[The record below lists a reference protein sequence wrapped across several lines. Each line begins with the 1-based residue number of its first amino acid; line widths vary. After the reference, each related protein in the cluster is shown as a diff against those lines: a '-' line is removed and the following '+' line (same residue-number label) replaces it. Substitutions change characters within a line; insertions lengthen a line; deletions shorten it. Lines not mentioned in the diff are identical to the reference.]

1 MRDAQSTHPN
11 GVRMSFQFLRRLV
24 ASRLLR
30 PVFLVLL
37 VAGLVQVLVSQWL
50 ISSQVERLVQTAG
63 SALEASSDQVS
74 ASFGDTRE
82 DVRTRLETM
91 RQKTTEE
98 LSAELTRQQ
107 TEQQERVA
115 GNVRNAVMAEA
126 QGLADVLAAV
136 AAPLIWD
143 RDVPRL
149 TDLVELADARES
161 VLFAI
166 YYDQYGERLTRYVDR
181 TDDRVRTLMEQ
192 GEGRGAANR
201 VLDAASRDPNVV
213 IVSADIAPQGSAI
226 GELKLGLSLEG
237 INRDMAAL
245 EEEFSATIA
254 GSIDALR
261 GTLEAETEQVNQR
274 LQQQLA
280 AMDDDTRSRMAGTVE
295 ALNAEASSLAAN
307 LSLLAMGSAVALILL
322 VALVLGGGLLP
333 RVFRL
338 SSAIWGIA
346 DGEADLT
353 RRVALKGNDELT
365 EMAQGVNRFIARIQE
380 LVAEVKASA
389 ESAAGQAQA
398 QGEIS
403 RKAVSAVNQQEREV
417 SEVSGTM
424 EAMSRSIAEV
434 AESIQDIAGSVS
446 SVSSESEATA
456 SLSREVRHR
465 LDRVVRN
472 VEQAVEAV
480 NQLDTQSREIGSV
493 LSVIGA
499 IAEQTN
505 LLALNAAIEAARA
518 GESGRGFAV
527 VADEVRTL
535 ASRTQESTTEIQAII
550 ERLQQGSR
558 QAVTA
563 IGEVS
568 GQVAESSSEFR
579 EADEHFDRINQLL
592 RSLQERALAIAS
604 VAETEGRHASQV
616 SVRVADIASASSE
629 TVQAIE
635 RSDEASGRIAST
647 LVSLQEK
654 AAQFRV

>member
-1 MRDAQSTHPN
+1 
-11 GVRMSFQFLRRLV
+11 MSLSFLRRLIS
-24 ASRLLR
+24 SRLLR
-30 PVFLVLL
+30 PVFLILV
-37 VAGLVQVLVSQWL
+37 VAGLVQVVVSQWL

-63 SALEASSDQVS
+63 SALESSSQQVS
-74 ASFGDTRE
+74 ASFGETRE
-82 DVRTRLETM
+82 DVRSRLETM

-115 GNVRNAVMAEA
+115 GNVRAAVMSEA

-143 RDVPRL
+143 RDIPRL
-149 TDLVELADARES
+149 TGLVELADARES
-161 VLFAI
+161 VVFAV

-213 IVSADIAPQGSAI
+213 IITAEIKPQGSSI
-226 GELKLGLSLEG
+226 GQLKLGLSLEG

-245 EEEFSATIA
+245 EEEFGATIA

-261 GTLEAETEQVNQR
+261 DTLEAETELVNQR

-280 AMDDDTRSRMAGTVE
+280 GMDSDTRTRIQSTVE
-295 ALNAEASSLAAN
+295 ALNAEASSLSAN
-307 LSLLAMGSAVALILL
+307 LSILAIGSLVILIVL

-333 RVFRL
+333 RVLRL
-338 SSAIWGIA
+338 SSAIWDIA

-353 RRVALKGNDELT
+353 RRVSLKGNDELT
-365 EMAQGVNRFIARIQE
+365 EMARGVNRFIARIQE
-380 LVAEVKASA
+380 LVSDVKASA
-389 ESAAGQAQA
+389 ESAAGQART

-403 RKAVSAVNQQEREV
+403 RSAVAAVNRQEQEV
-417 SEVSGTM
+417 AEVSGTM
-424 EAMSRSIAEV
+424 EAMSGSIAEV
-434 AESIQDIAGSVS
+434 AESIQDVASSVS
-446 SVSSESEATA
+446 NVSSESEATA
-456 SLSREVRHR
+456 GISRQVRDR
-465 LDRVVRN
+465 LDQVVRN
-472 VEQAVEAV
+472 VEQAVDAV
-480 NQLDTQSREIGSV
+480 SQLDNQSKEIDSV

-535 ASRTQESTTEIQAII
+535 ASRTQKSTTEIQGII
-550 ERLQQGSR
+550 ERLQKGSR
-558 QAVTA
+558 QAVTV

-579 EADEHFDRINQLL
+579 RADEHFDRINQLL
-592 RSLQERALAIAS
+592 GSLQDRALAISS
-604 VAETEGRHASQV
+604 VAEEQGRHASEV
-616 SVRVADIASASSE
+616 SVSVNDIAGSSRD
-629 TVQAIE
+629 TVEAIE
-635 RSDEASGRIAST
+635 RSDEASGQIAQT
-647 LVSLQEK
+647 LASLQSK
-654 AAQFRV
+654 ASQFRV

>member
-1 MRDAQSTHPN
+1 
-11 GVRMSFQFLRRLV
+11 MSFQFLRRLV

-30 PVFLVLL
+30 PVFVILV
-37 VAGLVQVLVSQWL
+37 VAGVAQVVVSQWL
-50 ISSQVERLVQTAG
+50 IASQVDRLVQTAG
-63 SALEASSDQVS
+63 SALESSSAQVNV
-74 ASFGDTRE
+74 SFGETRE
-82 DVRTRLETM
+82 DVRTRLEAM
-91 RQKTTEE
+91 RQKTTRE

-115 GNVRNAVMAEA
+115 GNVRAAVMSEA

-143 RDVPRL
+143 RDIPRL
-149 TDLVELADARES
+149 TGLVELADARES

-213 IVSADIAPQGSAI
+213 IISADIAPQGSAI

-237 INRDMAAL
+237 INRDMAQL

-254 GSIDALR
+254 GSIDALHD
-261 GTLEAETEQVNQR
+261 TLEAETEQVNQR
-274 LQQQLA
+274 LQQELA
-280 AMDDDTRSRMAGTVE
+280 AMAADTRTRMQGTVE
-295 ALNAEASSLAAN
+295 ALESEASSLSA
-307 LSLLAMGSAVALILL
+307 SLTLLTVVSALALIVL

-338 SSAIWGIA
+338 SSAIWDIA

-353 RRVALKGNDELT
+353 RRVAMKGRDELSD
-365 EMAQGVNRFIARIQE
+365 MAQGVNRFIARIQE
-380 LVAEVKASA
+380 LVSDVKASA
-389 ESAAGQAQA
+389 ESAAGQAQS

-403 RKAVSAVNQQEREV
+403 RGAVAAVNRQEQEVAEV
-417 SEVSGTM
+417 SETM
-424 EAMSRSIAEV
+424 AAMSQSIAEV
-434 AESIQDIAGSVS
+434 AGSVQDMAGSVS
-446 SVSSESEATA
+446 NVSSESEATA
-456 SLSREVRHR
+456 GISRDVRQR
-465 LDRVVRN
+465 LDQVVRN

-480 NQLDTQSREIGSV
+480 NRLDTQSREIGSV

-535 ASRTQESTTEIQAII
+535 ASRTQESTTEIQSII

-558 QAVTA
+558 EAVSR

-579 EADEHFDRINQLL
+579 RADEHFDRINQLL
-592 RSLQERALAIAS
+592 SQLQDRALAIAS
-604 VAETEGRHASQV
+604 VAEEQGSHANEV
-616 SVRVADIASASSE
+616 SVSVTDIASSSRH

-635 RSDEASGRIAST
+635 RSDEASSQIART
-647 LVSLQEK
+647 LNALKDK
-654 AAQFRV
+654 ASQFQV

>member
-1 MRDAQSTHPN
+1 
-11 GVRMSFQFLRRLV
+11 MSLSFIRRLIS
-24 ASRLLR
+24 SRLLR
-30 PVFLVLL
+30 PVFVVLV
-37 VAGLVQVLVSQWL
+37 VAGLVQVVVSQWL
-50 ISSQVERLVQTAG
+50 ISSQVERLVDTAG
-63 SALEASSDQVS
+63 SALEASSEQVS

-91 RQKTTEE
+91 RQKTTDE

-107 TEQQERVA
+107 TAQQERVA
-115 GNVRNAVMAEA
+115 GNVRTAVMAEA

-161 VLFAI
+161 VLFAV
-166 YYDQYGERLTRYVDR
+166 YYDQYGDRLTRYVDR

-213 IVSADIAPQGSAI
+213 IITADIAPQGSAI
-226 GELKLGLSLEG
+226 GQLKLGLSLEG
-237 INRDMAAL
+237 INRDLAAL
-245 EEEFSATIA
+245 EEEFSTTIT

-261 GTLEAETEQVNQR
+261 DTLEAETEQVNQR

-280 AMDDDTRSRMAGTVE
+280 GMDADTRSRIQSTVE
-295 ALNAEASSLAAN
+295 ALNAEASSLSAN
-307 LSLLAMGSAVALILL
+307 LSMLAIGSVVVLIVL

-338 SSAIWGIA
+338 SSAIWSIA

-353 RRVALKGNDELT
+353 RRVSMRGRDELT
-365 EMAQGVNRFIARIQE
+365 EMAQGVNRFIGRIQE
-380 LVAEVKASA
+380 LVSDVKESA

-398 QGEIS
+398 QGDVS
-403 RKAVSAVNQQEREV
+403 RSAVAAVTRQEQDV
-417 SEVSGTM
+417 AEVSGTM
-424 EAMSRSIAEV
+424 DAMSRSISEV
-434 AESIQDIAGSVS
+434 AENIQDIAGSVS
-446 SVSSESEATA
+446 NVSSESEATA
-456 SLSREVRHR
+456 GISREVRNR
-465 LDRVVRN
+465 LDQVVRN
-472 VEQAVEAV
+472 VEQAVDAV
-480 NQLDTQSREIGSV
+480 NQLDHQSKEIGSV

-535 ASRTQESTTEIQAII
+535 ASRTQESTTEIQSII
-550 ERLQQGSR
+550 ERLQKGSQ
-558 QAVTA
+558 QAVSA

-579 EADEHFDRINQLL
+579 RADEHFDRINQLL
-592 RSLQERALAIAS
+592 ASLQDRALAISS
-604 VAETEGRHASQV
+604 VAEEQGRHASEV
-616 SVRVADIASASSE
+616 SVSVSDIATSSQE
-629 TVQAIE
+629 TVDAIE
-635 RSDEASGRIAST
+635 RSDKASGQISLTLTSLKDKAS
-647 LVSLQEK
+647 
-654 AAQFRV
+654 QFRV